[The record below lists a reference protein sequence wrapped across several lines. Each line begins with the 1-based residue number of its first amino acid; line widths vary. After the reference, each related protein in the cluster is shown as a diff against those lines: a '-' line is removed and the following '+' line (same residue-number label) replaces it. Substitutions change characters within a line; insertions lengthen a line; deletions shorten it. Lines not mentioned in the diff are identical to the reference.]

1 MDRGFNTKIPPGL
14 QQHTQEI
21 CLADLLGAGKPSEGV
36 RGLCRVMFLPGP
48 GHQRETESGR
58 EWVMRLL

>member
-1 MDRGFNTKIPPGL
+1 MDQGFNTKIPPGL

-36 RGLCRVMFLPGP
+36 RPLQCKVSSRAWSSERDG
-48 GHQRETESGR
+48 ESGT
-58 EWVMRLL
+58 EWVMRFL

>member
-1 MDRGFNTKIPPGL
+1 MDQGFNAKIPPGL

-36 RGLCRVMFLPGP
+36 RPLQCNVLPGP
-48 GHQRETESGR
+48 GHQRETGRAGQSG
-58 EWVMRLL
+58 